1 MCPRTRQ
8 LRLGAFGIGAALHV
22 DSVIETECPDCHEP
36 IRLVVRDGR
45 PDDASLV
52 FHVLVPAVTW
62 WQDIGFT

>member
-1 MCPRTRQ
+1 
-8 LRLGAFGIGAALHV
+8 
-22 DSVIETECPDCHEP
+22 
-36 IRLVVRDGR
+36 LVVRDGR